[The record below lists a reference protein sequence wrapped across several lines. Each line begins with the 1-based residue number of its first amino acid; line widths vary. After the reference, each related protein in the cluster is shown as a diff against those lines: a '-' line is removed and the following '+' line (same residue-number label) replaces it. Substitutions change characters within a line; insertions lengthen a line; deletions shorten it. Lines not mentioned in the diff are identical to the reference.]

1 MNRHD
6 HKSLRRALSVLLAAG
21 LLLLA
26 LPQAWGQQGAGRL
39 VESVERHRAKIEGL
53 IDERLSALVPSQ
65 NYVLRVDMETTPV
78 KVAPPGAPPPASE
91 LPGFRAA
98 TREATAQQQDKFRID
113 RISIRIVLNDTL
125 PASDVEYLRTVVPI
139 LADFDPAAG
148 DRLTLQVM
156 PQTQTQPSEQPT
168 AEAASTP
175 LQAKQTPQQEAAAL
189 SLRDWVL
196 LGVLMLILLVLLIV
210 MIRVFVLR
218 KPQPAPPPMPVAR
231 PRGPTIEE
239 ISAEERRRQEEAVHL
254 QEVREQLAAQ
264 RDGLVKRVFARG
276 DMAKA
281 LIDAWQDRPDDLN
294 GLIHGLGPNFARK
307 VMIPHLGAERY
318 QSLEKAV
325 LGDDAPD
332 ADSLLTLLRE
342 ANLFL
347 VAQEIAEPEQIR
359 PDPFAFLNKLSRGQI
374 AFLVK
379 EEPIKIKALVLSRIN
394 PKDTATIMESF
405 PKDLQLELAVHI
417 GNLQDYPLEAAEN
430 VARELAEKVR
440 FIPDSRTVDIEG
452 PRSLV
457 DLMGRTTPA
466 TSKYLL
472 QAMKAKDTKLSA
484 ALERRFFLFEALP
497 LVPDELLPPV
507 VRTMN
512 STTVVQALQGADPD
526 LQRKVIMAFPER
538 ARTGMVT
545 SLRAAEY
552 DEETV
557 FEARRAIVSRFQA
570 LAEEGKIDLKL
581 ISDAWQ
587 SGAAAS

>member
-1 MNRHD
+1 
-6 HKSLRRALSVLLAAG
+6 
-21 LLLLA
+21 
-26 LPQAWGQQGAGRL
+26 
-39 VESVERHRAKIEGL
+39 
-53 IDERLSALVPSQ
+53 
-65 NYVLRVDMETTPV
+65 
-78 KVAPPGAPPPASE
+78 
-91 LPGFRAA
+91 
-98 TREATAQQQDKFRID
+98 
-113 RISIRIVLNDTL
+113 L

-139 LADFDPAAG
+139 LADFDAAAG
-148 DRLTLQVM
+148 DRLTLQVV
-156 PQTQTQPSEQPT
+156 PQGPAQPAGQPAAPPAAEPAPPTPAMQAPFEQ
-168 AEAASTP
+168 AAGW
-175 LQAKQTPQQEAAAL
+175 
-189 SLRDWVL
+189 SLRDWIL
-196 LGVLMLILLVLLIV
+196 LGSLGAILLVLLIV
-210 MIRVFVLR
+210 LIRVFVLR
-218 KPQPAPPPMPVAR
+218 KPEPAPPPMPVAR

-254 QEVREQLAAQ
+254 QEIREQLAVQ
-264 RDGLVKRVFARG
+264 RDALVKRVFARG

-294 GLIHGLGPNFARK
+294 GLIHGLGPSFARK

-318 QSLEKAV
+318 QALEKAV

-332 ADSLLTLLRE
+332 AESLLTLLRE

-359 PDPFAFLNKLSRGQI
+359 PDPFAFLHKLSRGQI

-379 EEPIKIKALVLSRIN
+379 EEPIKIKALVLSRVN

-405 PKDLQLELAVHI
+405 PKDLQLELAVQI
-417 GNLQDYPLEAAEN
+417 GNLQDYALEAAEN
-430 VARELAEKVR
+430 VARDLAEKVR

-452 PRSLV
+452 PRNLV
-457 DLMGRTTPA
+457 DLMSRTSPT

-472 QAMKAKDTKLSA
+472 QAMKAKDTKLSEA
-484 ALERRFFLFEALP
+484 VERRFFLFEALP

-507 VRTMN
+507 VRTMS
-512 STTVVQALQGADPD
+512 STTVVQALQGADPE

-538 ARTGMVT
+538 ARAGMVT
-545 SLRAAEY
+545 SLRIAEY
-552 DEETV
+552 DEDTI

-570 LAEEGKIDLKL
+570 LAEEGKIDLKQ